1 MASLSGEMREQCPH
15 STANLGHYGA
25 GSCSIM
31 ERMVSEAVHN
41 VMVANKRVN
50 TKPELVVRKM
60 LREMGWPGY
69 RCDWKKCAGHP
80 DIAYPGRRIALFIN
94 GCFWHQHEGCKY
106 ASKPKSNVEFWEA
119 KFARNKARD
128 KRVKEQLESEGWH
141 VIVIWECELK
151 KDRIEQ
157 TRQRLHDEIEYA
169 FVEI

>member
-1 MASLSGEMREQCPH
+1 
-15 STANLGHYGA
+15 
-25 GSCSIM
+25 
-31 ERMVSEAVHN
+31 MVSEAVHN

-50 TKPELVVRKM
+50 TKPELIVRKM

-80 DIAYPGRRIALFIN
+80 DIAYPGRRIAVFVH
-94 GCFWHQHEGCKY
+94 GCYWHQHEGCKY

-128 KRVKEQLESEGWH
+128 KRVIEQLESEGWH
-141 VIVIWECELK
+141 VVVIWECELK
-151 KDRIEQ
+151 KDRIEE

-169 FVEI
+169 FVKI

>member
-1 MASLSGEMREQCPH
+1 
-15 STANLGHYGA
+15 
-25 GSCSIM
+25 M

-128 KRVKEQLESEGWH
+128 KRVNEQLESEGWH

>member
-1 MASLSGEMREQCPH
+1 
-15 STANLGHYGA
+15 
-25 GSCSIM
+25 
-31 ERMVSEAVHN
+31 MVSEAVHN

-50 TKPELVVRKM
+50 TKPELIVRKM

-80 DIAYPGRRIALFIN
+80 DIAYPGRHIAVFVH
-94 GCFWHQHEGCKY
+94 GCYWHQHEGCKY

-128 KRVKEQLESEGWH
+128 KRVIEQLESEGWH
-141 VIVIWECELK
+141 VVVIWECELK
-151 KDRIEQ
+151 KDRIEE

-169 FVEI
+169 FVKI

>member
-1 MASLSGEMREQCPH
+1 MTAIDRLDMASLSGEVREQCPH

-50 TKPELVVRKM
+50 TKPELIVRKM

-80 DIAYPGRRIALFIN
+80 DIAYPGRKLALFIN
-94 GCFWHQHEGCKY
+94 GCFT
-106 ASKPKSNVEFWEA
+106 
-119 KFARNKARD
+119 
-128 KRVKEQLESEGWH
+128 
-141 VIVIWECELK
+141 
-151 KDRIEQ
+151 
-157 TRQRLHDEIEYA
+157 TR
-169 FVEI
+169 

>member
-1 MASLSGEMREQCPH
+1 MGQ
-15 STANLGHYGA
+15 
-25 GSCSIM
+25 
-31 ERMVSEAVHN
+31 MVSEAVHN

-50 TKPELVVRKM
+50 TKPELIVRKM

-80 DIAYPGRRIALFIN
+80 DIAYPGRRIAVFVH

-128 KRVKEQLESEGWH
+128 KRVIEQLESEGWH
-141 VIVIWECELK
+141 VVVIWECELK
-151 KDRIEQ
+151 KDRIEE

-169 FVEI
+169 FVKI